1 MLVYSKVKKLRRD
14 DMIEIIV
21 ERGSSQERDVLEV
34 LRSFGIMPEVKNDG
48 EVAVYIVRKT

>member
-48 EVAVYIVRKT
+48 EVAVYIVRRT